1 VQTFICPLQFQ
12 VVELFAEL
20 SPRSLEQGA
29 QTGDTPLTLAVRLGD
44 ENLTRLLVQ
53 SGVSPRLANTDNEDA
68 VDIARH
74 QRNRKLCQLLEQS
87 PLYGYP
93 IYAAESHGPSAPKS
107 RLLGD
112 GRSCSPL
119 GGQGSP
125 LVGGVDAG
133 SRGSPLAGVG
143 VGHVD
148 TGGQASPLVALPTVD
163 GASGGGQVTEMQR
176 RPSQVTLTKR
186 RVPIASSDLSQ

>member
-1 VQTFICPLQFQ
+1 VQSFICPLQFQ

-74 QRNRKLCQLLEQS
+74 QRNRKLCELLEQS
-87 PLYGYP
+87 PLYG
-93 IYAAESHGPSAPKS
+93 APKS